1 MFWSGS
7 GDQGREMVMMM
18 VIMIMGMIMGMIL
31 AGGSWISIRKRG
43 AATARTTFNTLL
55 DVSRGDPQDDVL
67 NIWSWSM
74 TSRP

>member
-18 VIMIMGMIMGMIL
+18 VMMIMGMIL

-43 AATARTTFNTLL
+43 AATSMATFNTVL

-74 TSRP
+74 TSWP